1 MSFLSCDI
9 QSVRQ
14 IGQNF
19 VVFLQENNAAGT
31 ERGVG
36 EAVLLSDRTGCMAVL
51 DAVMANQV
59 FLAVFQ

>member
-1 MSFLSCDI
+1 LSFLSCDI

-36 EAVLLSDRTGCMAVL
+36 EAVLLSDRTGCMESWML
-51 DAVMANQV
+51 
-59 FLAVFQ
+59 